1 MQIATTPPP
10 VPAQQQS
17 GTPSAVVLPAEAG
30 GTQVVQVPHSAQEVQ
45 ALRAR
50 REELSTQL
58 NSANGRREGLA
69 RELRSALDGA
79 DRTGIEQRMT
89 QLDQRIMRLEADI
102 AQNGRALA
110 ATPADLIATADAPH
124 RILGMSDQAAA
135 PLAGLFTLV
144 VLMPLA
150 IGVARLMWRRA
161 RSPQSSREPPELIS
175 RLDRMEQAVDA
186 IAVEVERISE
196 GQRFTTRLLTEGQA
210 MPAPGSSRVAER
222 VPVRSL
228 EPMRLAGEET

>member
-1 MQIATTPPP
+1 VQISSIPLAAA
-10 VPAQQQS
+10 AQQQS
-17 GTPSAVVLPAEAG
+17 GTPSAVSLPAEAG
-30 GTQVVQVPHSAQEVQ
+30 GTQVVQVPRSAQELQ

-58 NSANGRREGLA
+58 ISANGRREGLA
-69 RELRSALDGA
+69 RELRSAMNGA
-79 DRTGIEQRMT
+79 DRTGIERRMT

-102 AQNGRALA
+102 AENGRALA
-110 ATPADLIATADAPH
+110 ATPADLIATVDVPH
-124 RILGMSDQAAA
+124 RILGMTEQFAA
-135 PLAGLFTLV
+135 PLAGLFTVV

-150 IGVARLMWRRA
+150 IAAARLMWRRA
-161 RSPQSSREPPELIS
+161 RSPQPSRESPELIS

-210 MPAPGSSRVAER
+210 MPALGSSRVAER

-228 EPMRLAGEET
+228 DQLRLAGEET